1 MEQIAEPTP
10 PKRGRKS
17 KVNSLVYFAQ
27 GIRALD
33 MRRLEAI
40 SWGEI
45 AARLGLEGENAENT
59 ALIMARSAKKKLAE
73 ESAEELRE
81 AHHAR
86 YEFMYKSLIPK
97 IAGGRERAIEVAA
110 KVLENDA
117 KLMGINSDAETQQG
131 NFQPIVIQ
139 IQPAANDPEAQRLAR
154 EQKKFSAKDAII
166 DQPKLLPPSDQGV

>member
-1 MEQIAEPTP
+1 MEQISEPTP

-33 MRRLEAI
+33 MRRIDAL

-73 ESAEELRE
+73 ETAEELRE

-86 YEFMYKSLIPK
+86 YEFMYKSLLPK

-131 NFQPIVIQ
+131 SFQPILIQ
-139 IQPAANDPEAQRLAR
+139 IQPSPNDPEAKRLAAEHKQLPAR
-154 EQKKFSAKDAII
+154 KEII
-166 DQPKLLPPSDQGV
+166 DAEARILPPPD